1 MLRLKL
7 FEHVEGG
14 VSLPT
19 RPLHPLPVLMLSY
32 CTSTCLL
39 LLPYHTVWK
48 AGRRKQVAQ
57 HQHKRGGG
65 GVPRSS
71 ILSNIYKKY
80 HLLLFVFLLFVY
92 GTYLTMYLAKFSTEI
107 EWQGSERP
115 RHTQN
120 ILGKLKSFFAKNI
133 FSFCPVLLKTEY
145 VTVCL

>member
-65 GVPRSS
+65 GVSPGPPYCQIFIKSTIFYCLSS
-71 ILSNIYKKY
+71 SCLSMEPISRCIFQSLAQKLNGKGLSGLDTHKTFWENLSLFLQKIYS
-80 HLLLFVFLLFVY
+80 LFVPCY
-92 GTYLTMYLAKFSTEI
+92 
-107 EWQGSERP
+107 
-115 RHTQN
+115 
-120 ILGKLKSFFAKNI
+120 
-133 FSFCPVLLKTEY
+133 
-145 VTVCL
+145 

>member
-19 RPLHPLPVLMLSY
+19 RPLHPLPVLMLSF

-39 LLPYHTVWK
+39 LLPYHIIWK

-71 ILSNIYKKY
+71 ILSIIYKKY

-92 GTYLTMYLAKFSTEI
+92 GTYLTMYLSKLAQKL
-107 EWQGSERP
+107 
-115 RHTQN
+115 N
-120 ILGKLKSFFAKNI
+120 GKGLSG
-133 FSFCPVLLKTEY
+133 LDTHKTFWENLSLFLQKIY
-145 VTVCL
+145 SLFVPCY